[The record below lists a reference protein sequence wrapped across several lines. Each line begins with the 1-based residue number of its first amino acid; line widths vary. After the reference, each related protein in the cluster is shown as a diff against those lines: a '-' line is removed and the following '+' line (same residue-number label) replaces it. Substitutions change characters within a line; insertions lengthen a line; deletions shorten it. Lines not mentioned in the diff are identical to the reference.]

1 MDSLPEAL
9 AHCTRPVKLLQSQIS
24 EYFVL
29 QFLRQRIPQSR
40 SSFAHCARLAK
51 TFLHAQIGECI
62 VHIQHST
69 TCIVRIRIVLHF
81 RCRRVS
87 FTSTLRTDHQRVI
100 MQLVL
105 RSRSSYNCREI
116 CNDNL
121 HNMYCSLQRDRQCR
135 GNYITNASD
144 LLNGYPRENCLHCF
158 SCYFILAPEERCR

>member
-1 MDSLPEAL
+1 MTESVPVDSLPEAL

-51 TFLHAQIGECI
+51 TFLHAQIGECS
-62 VHIQHST
+62 VHIQHSRI
-69 TCIVRIRIVLHF
+69 CIVRIRIALHF

-100 MQLVL
+100 MRLVP

-116 CNDNL
+116 CNDNG
-121 HNMYCSLQRDRQCR
+121 HNMYCSLQRDRQSR
-135 GNYITNASD
+135 GNYITIASD
-144 LLNGYPRENCLHCF
+144 LLNGSPRENCSHWI
-158 SCYFILAPEERCR
+158 SC